1 MSRSSK
7 VLATVAMAT
16 LVAAGCSSSK
26 HVNSGGSTSSSSS
39 SAGSTGSTG
48 SGGGETITV
57 GVLTDLTGP
66 AASGNETSVT
76 GAKAG
81 AVVASSDGFNIKI
94 VQGDSQTSPSAILT
108 AAHKLVEQDHVNV
121 VLAVSALTFAAADYF
136 TQKGIPVV
144 GVSEDGSE
152 WATHPNMFSAYGFVD
167 STKVS
172 TTAGDFFKMEGV
184 TKVGA
189 LGYGISPQ
197 SSNAAKGAAASAI
210 AAGLQAPYLNSN
222 FQFGGTN
229 VAPIALQMKADG
241 VDGFTSTTDPNTSFA
256 LVTALR
262 QAGDN
267 PKVALLPD
275 GYGGDL
281 LQAGPGALQSGQ
293 GVYFSLSFE
302 PVEMHTDATQK
313 FQNAL
318 KSVGVTG
325 DPTYAEY
332 SGYASMGLL
341 VQALQSAGS
350 NPSGSAI
357 ISALGGITSFNAW
370 GLLGSHSLSM
380 VDRAASAT
388 GPDSCLWIAKLSGSG
403 FVTVPG
409 ADPICGAPIPGKT
422 V

>member
-1 MSRSSK
+1 MFRSSRA
-7 VLATVAMAT
+7 LAAVAVAM
-16 LVAAGCSSSK
+16 LVAAGCSSNKNTTS
-26 HVNSGGSTSSSSS
+26 NGTTPSSSS
-39 SAGSTGSTG
+39 GST
-48 SGGGETITV
+48 SGGGETLTV

-66 AASGNETSVT
+66 AASGNKTAPI

-81 AVVASSDGFNIKI
+81 AVVAAQQGYNIKI
-94 VQGDSQTSPSAILT
+94 VQADSQTSPSAILT
-108 AAHKLVEQDHVNV
+108 AAKTLVEQDHVNV
-121 VLAVSALTFAAADYF
+121 VLAVSALTFGAADYL
-136 TQKGIPVV
+136 TQQGIPVV
-144 GVSEDGSE
+144 GVAEDGSE
-152 WATHPNMFSAYGFVD
+152 WTTHPNMFSAYGFQD

-172 TTAGDFFKMEGV
+172 TTFGQFMRLEGV
-184 TKVGA
+184 TTVGT

-197 SSNAAKGAAASAI
+197 SANAAKGSAASAL
-210 AAGLQAPYLNSN
+210 AAGLKAPYVNAN

-229 VAPIALQMKADG
+229 VAPVALQMKADG

-302 PVEMHTDATQK
+302 PVEMHTAATEK
-313 FQNAL
+313 FQTAL

-325 DPTYAEY
+325 DPTYGEY
-332 SGYASMGLL
+332 SGYASIALL

-350 NPSGSAI
+350 NPSSSAI
-357 ISALGGITSFNAW
+357 INALNGVTGFNAW
-370 GLLGSHSLSM
+370 GLFGTHSLSM
-380 VDRAASAT
+380 ADRAASAT
-388 GPDSCLWIAKLSGSG
+388 GVDSCLWMAKLSGSG
-403 FVTVPG
+403 FVTVSG
-409 ADPICGAPIPGKT
+409 ADPICGSVIPGKT
-422 V
+422 A

>member
-1 MSRSSK
+1 MFTSRK
-7 VLATVAMAT
+7 LLATVAIAT
-16 LVAAGCSSSK
+16 LAAGCSSAK
-26 HVNSGGSTSSSSS
+26 HANTGGSSGSTSSSSS
-39 SAGSTGSTG
+39 SGG
-48 SGGGETITV
+48 SGGGQTLTV

-66 AASGNETSVT
+66 AASGNKTSVL

-81 AVVASSDGFNIKI
+81 AVVASADGINIKI
-94 VQGDSQTSPSAILT
+94 VQGDSQTSPSSVLT
-108 AAHKLVEQDHVNV
+108 AAKTLVEQDHVNV
-121 VLAVSALTFAAADYF
+121 VLAVSALTFGAADYL

-144 GVSEDGSE
+144 GVAEDGSE
-152 WATHPNMFSAYGFVD
+152 WVTHPNMFSAYGFVD

-172 TTAGDFFKMEGV
+172 TTAGLFFKMEGV

-197 SSNAAKGAAASAI
+197 SANAAKGTAASAI
-210 AAGLQAPYLNSN
+210 AAGLQAPYLNAN

-256 LVTALR
+256 LITGLK
-262 QAGDN
+262 QAGAT

-302 PVEMHTDATQK
+302 PVEMHTAATDK

-332 SGYASMGLL
+332 SGYASMALL
-341 VQALQSAGS
+341 VQALKTAGP
-350 NPSGSAI
+350 NPSSSAI
-357 ISALGGITSFNAW
+357 ISALGSITSFNAD
-370 GLLGSHSLSM
+370 GLLGSHHLSM
-380 VDRAASAT
+380 ADRAASAT
-388 GPDSCLWIAKLSGSG
+388 GTDSCLWVTKLSGSG
-403 FVTVPG
+403 FVLVPG

>member
-7 VLATVAMAT
+7 VLATFAIAT

-26 HVNSGGSTSSSSS
+26 HTNIGGSSSTTPSSSSS
-39 SAGSTGSTG
+39 SS
-48 SGGGETITV
+48 SGGGGGGTITV
-57 GVLTDLTGP
+57 GVLTDLTGQ
-66 AASGNETSVT
+66 AASGNKTAPIGAQAGAEI
-76 GAKAG
+76 AKA
-81 AVVASSDGFNIKI
+81 DGLNIKI
-94 VQGDSQTSPSAILT
+94 VQADSQTSPSAVLT
-108 AAHKLVEQDHVNV
+108 AAKTLVEQDHVNV
-121 VLAVSALTFAAADYF
+121 VLAVSALTFGAADYL

-144 GVSEDGSE
+144 GVAEDGAE
-152 WATHPNMFSAYGFVD
+152 WATHPNMFSAYGFED

-172 TTAGDFFKMEGV
+172 TTFGAFMRMEGV
-184 TKVGA
+184 TTVGT

-197 SSNAAKGAAASAI
+197 SANAAKGSGASAI
-210 AAGLQAPYLNSN
+210 AAGLKAPYVNAN
-222 FQFGGTN
+222 FAFGGTN
-229 VAPIALQMKADG
+229 VAPVALQMKADG
-241 VDGFTSTTDPNTSFA
+241 VDGITSTTDPNTSFA

-267 PKVALLPD
+267 VKVALFPD

-302 PVEMHTDATQK
+302 PVEMHTAATEK

-318 KSVGVTG
+318 QSVGVTG

-341 VQALQSAGS
+341 VQALQSAGP
-350 NPSGSAI
+350 NPSSAAI
-357 ISALGGITSFNAW
+357 ISALNGITSFNAW
-370 GLLGSHSLSM
+370 GLFGTHNLSM
-380 VDRAASAT
+380 ADRAASAT
-388 GPDSCLWIAKLSGSG
+388 GVDSCLWMAKLQGSS

-409 ADPICGAPIPGKT
+409 ADPICGSVIAGKT

>member
-7 VLATVAMAT
+7 VLATLAIAT

-26 HVNSGGSTSSSSS
+26 HASTGGSGSTTPSSGSTS
-39 SAGSTGSTG
+39 

-66 AASGNETSVT
+66 AASGNKTSPI
-76 GAKAG
+76 GAQAG
-81 AVVASSDGFNIKI
+81 AVIAKADGFNIKI
-94 VQGDSQTSPSAILT
+94 VQADSQTSPSAVLT
-108 AAHKLVEQDHVNV
+108 AAKTLVEQDHVNV
-121 VLAVSALTFAAADYF
+121 VLAVSALTFGAADYL
-136 TQKGIPVV
+136 TQQGIPVV
-144 GVSEDGSE
+144 GVAEDGSE
-152 WATHPNMFSAYGFVD
+152 WTTHANMFSAYGFQD

-172 TTAGDFFKMEGV
+172 TTFGDFMKMEGV
-184 TKVGA
+184 TTVGT

-197 SSNAAKGAAASAI
+197 SANAAKGSGASAI
-210 AAGLQAPYLNSN
+210 AAGLKAPYVNAN

-229 VAPIALQMKADG
+229 VAPVALQMKADG

-262 QAGDN
+262 QAGVN
-267 PKVALLPD
+267 IKVALLPD

-302 PVEMHTDATQK
+302 PVEMHTAATAK

-318 KSVGVTG
+318 KQVGVTG
-325 DPTYAEY
+325 DPTYGEY
-332 SGYASMGLL
+332 SGYAAMALL

-350 NPSGSAI
+350 NPSSAAI
-357 ISALGGITSFNAW
+357 ISALNGITSFNAW
-370 GLLGSHSLSM
+370 GLFGSESIGMS
-380 VDRAASAT
+380 DRAATAT
-388 GPDSCLWIAKLSGSG
+388 GVNSCLWMAKLQGSG

-409 ADPICGAPIPGKT
+409 ADPICGSVVAGKT